1 MIQTMTIKEAM
12 ASSSL
17 PRLEVRMLL
26 EAVLNKPRTW
36 LIAHDDEML
45 TEQQAQVFYIMVARR
60 TAGVPM
66 AYLLG
71 TREFMGLTF
80 CVSPHVLIPR
90 PDTETLVNKA
100 IEVLRVMAAP
110 SADAPD
116 LLVQQVPDNGLN
128 CAAVELLAS
137 QPLKVLDLGTGSGA
151 IAIAIAKACPGVQ
164 VDATD
169 FSGEALGVA
178 QLNAQCLDAQVN
190 WFQGDWY
197 QALPIHPSNVLT
209 PVGAA
214 KPPNS
219 NQAIESLKP
228 RLDKVYDL
236 IVSNPPYIRCDDE
249 HLAQGDLRFEPP
261 HALTDGADGLS
272 ALKIIIQQ
280 APNWLKL
287 KGQLWVE
294 HGYDQADEVLQM
306 FTQAGFK
313 GVKTL
318 YDLGEK
324 PRATGGYLAVNL

>member
-1 MIQTMTIKEAM
+1 MSLNAMIQTMTIKEAM
-12 ASSSL
+12 TSSSL

-100 IEVLRVMAAP
+100 IDLLREMSAPKACAADLSVQHVLNNDPNELSDELRV
-110 SADAPD
+110 
-116 LLVQQVPDNGLN
+116 L
-128 CAAVELLAS
+128 
-137 QPLKVLDLGTGSGA
+137 QPAQAIKVLDLGTGSGA
-151 IAIAIAKACPGVQ
+151 IAIAIAKACPDAQ
-164 VDATD
+164 IDATD
-169 FSGEALGVA
+169 FSGEALGIA
-178 QLNAQCLDAQVN
+178 QLNAQCLGVQVN

-197 QALPIHPSNVLT
+197 QALLGQKATEP
-209 PVGAA
+209 
-214 KPPNS
+214 
-219 NQAIESLKP
+219 LKP
-228 RLDKVYDL
+228 GAESAYDL
-236 IVSNPPYIRCDDE
+236 IVSNPPYIHRDDD

-272 ALKIIIQQ
+272 ALKTIIEQ
-280 APNWLKL
+280 APSWLKP

-294 HGYDQADEVLQM
+294 HGFDQAAQVQTMLAR
-306 FTQAGFK
+306 AGFK
-313 GVKTL
+313 GVQTL
-318 YDLGEK
+318 NDLGEK
-324 PRATGGYLAVNL
+324 PRATGGYLAP

>member
-1 MIQTMTIKEAM
+1 MIRTMTIKEAM

-45 TEQQAQVFYIMVARR
+45 TEQQAQVFFIMVARR

-90 PDTETLVNKA
+90 PDTETVVNKA
-100 IEVLRVMAAP
+100 IEVIREHVLT
-110 SADAPD
+110 
-116 LLVQQVPDNGLN
+116 
-128 CAAVELLAS
+128 
-137 QPLKVLDLGTGSGA
+137 KVLDLGTGSGA
-151 IAIAIAKACPGVQ
+151 IAISIAKACPDIQ

-169 FSGEALGVA
+169 SSAEALGVA
-178 QLNAQCLDAQVN
+178 QLNAACLGVQVN

-197 QALPIHPSNVLT
+197 QAL
-209 PVGAA
+209 GDQA
-214 KPPNS
+214 K
-219 NQAIESLKP
+219 
-228 RLDKVYDL
+228 RYDL
-236 IVSNPPYIRCDDE
+236 IVSNPPYIHCDDV
-249 HLAQGDLRFEPP
+249 HLTQGDLRFEPP